1 MSSFTRVGLVGRFGG
16 TKGSSNPALWQ
27 TMAEIV
33 NSLYVVNKLDY
44 LYVDEDTFE
53 SFREEFTELTRN
65 HHRHFVT
72 SATKKIMNENCEA
85 LIVVGGDGTM
95 LHVAHTTPKPILL
108 GVNLGRV
115 GFITDIPAQDACWM
129 VSELIAN
136 SEEGKLREYGLLEA
150 NAIAGQGKHKIFSM
164 NRVMNEFHISR
175 ATSKLLELNVYI
187 DDAFAFHVRAD
198 GLLIS
203 TPVGSTAYSLAAGG
217 SIMSPK
223 CDTLQIVP
231 MMPQTLSHRPL
242 IVSGESEIALEVKS
256 GIAMIEGDGQDNGLN
271 TLYEGAFINI
281 RYSAE
286 KIRMLKPSSYSYY
299 ETLRTKL
306 NWHLEAGT
314 KPIDN

>member
-16 TKGSSNPALWQ
+16 AKGSSNPALWQ
-27 TMAEIV
+27 TMAEIIQ
-33 NSLYVVNKLDY
+33 SLYAVNN
-44 LYVDEDTFE
+44 LYQLCVDQKTWLAFKDEFDEIVKHHNKRFIVPVDTDF
-53 SFREEFTELTRN
+53 LN
-65 HHRHFVT
+65 GQ
-72 SATKKIMNENCEA
+72 CEV

-115 GFITDIPAQDACWM
+115 GFITDIPAQNACWM
-129 VSELIAN
+129 VSELIADP
-136 SEEGKLREYGLLEA
+136 EIGKLRECGLLEA
-150 NAIAGQGKHKIFSM
+150 IASDNKSTLFYM
-164 NRVMNEFHISR
+164 NRVLNEFHISR
-175 ATSKLLELNVYI
+175 ATSKLLELNIYI

-198 GLLIS
+198 GLLVS

-217 SIMSPK
+217 SIMAPS
-223 CDTLQIVP
+223 CDALQIVP

-242 IVSGESEIALEVKS
+242 IVSGDKTIKLEVKS
-256 GIAMIEGDGQDNGLN
+256 GVAMVEGDGQESGTHLQ
-271 TLYEGAFINI
+271 EGAFINI

-286 KIRMLKPSSYSYY
+286 KIRMLKPASYSYY